1 MRRYHCILTRISEIF
16 KIDMTKHCQAY
27 KTTEILI
34 FITILFI
41 IAEENVHQL
50 VNKQIVYI
58 QTVE

>member
-1 MRRYHCILTRISEIF
+1 
-16 KIDMTKHCQAY
+16 MTKHCQAY